1 MPVLKQVRL
10 RRVVCSA
17 CRVLFVIVAMFAAG
31 PVEGQDS
38 SDPLEG
44 LMQRIEQLE
53 QDKLSLEKRLGQ
65 IESDRAGL
73 TEPTGHSTVDL
84 TAAIDD
90 GSNIRAGVDQVFREE
105 EADRDGTIAQQ
116 NSRIAALESGWK
128 SFQAKAGEKKY
139 PNVAINGVF
148 QFDAGW
154 FQQDAAS
161 EAQFGTIQDGVDFRR
176 ARLQASGS
184 VTPNTNYFFQMDFGI
199 AGVSRPQFTDVWMEQ
214 TDVPF
219 LGTVR
224 AGQWKQPFSLEVVS
238 SFRYTTFMERSLLFV
253 PFAAFRRPGVGFYN
267 NSEDLSMTW
276 AASVFRSGPD
286 NFGDS
291 ISTDGGW
298 GTAERVTF
306 LPYWENEGEDYLHVG
321 AAHFFNNPPNDRVV
335 FRTIPEM
342 FIGQN
347 VNVAGGTSGIPAPT
361 GAIDGTPFF
370 ASTGTLIVNHYN
382 VVGAELL
389 WVRGPLSV
397 QSEAQVNF
405 VDQLAGNPGATLEGV
420 YAQVG
425 YFLTGEHRPYNRKAG
440 AIDRVIPK
448 SNMRFCWNEDC
459 SPGWGAWEIAGR
471 YSYLDLQDENIN
483 GGTITDY
490 TVGLNWYWNPN
501 TKLVFNWVRSQP
513 NTPGLPTSV
522 TDIYAT
528 RVQIDF

>member
-1 MPVLKQVRL
+1 MSALRSAFARSAARLAWQVLLVIL
-10 RRVVCSA
+10 ATSA
-17 CRVLFVIVAMFAAG
+17 GRWAHA
-31 PVEGQDS
+31 QDS
-38 SDPLEG
+38 GDSIKELI
-44 LMQRIEQLE
+44 QRIEQLE
-53 QDKLSLEKRLGQ
+53 QDKISLEQRLEQ
-65 IESDRAGL
+65 IENKR
-73 TEPTGHSTVDL
+73 TGHLDPVGDSTLLPARAVDEPDP
-84 TAAIDD
+84 A
-90 GSNIRAGVDQVFREE
+90 RADVDQVFRDE
-105 EADRDGTIAQQ
+105 EADRDGAISQQ
-116 NSRIAALESGWK
+116 NSKIAALESAWK
-128 SFQAKAGEKKY
+128 SFQTKGGEKKY
-139 PNVAINGVF
+139 PNIAINGVF

-154 FQQDAAS
+154 FSQDAAS

-184 VTPNTNYFFQMDFGI
+184 VAPNTNYFFQMDFGI

-214 TDVPF
+214 TDVPY

-253 PFAAFRRPGVGFYN
+253 PFAAFRRPGLGFYN

-298 GTAERVTF
+298 GSSERITY
-306 LPYWENEGEDYLHVG
+306 LPYWENEGEDYLHLG

-347 VNVAGGTSGIPAPT
+347 VSVAGGTSGIPAPT

-389 WVRGPLSV
+389 WVRGPLSI

-405 VDQLAGNPGATLEGV
+405 VDQLAGNPGATLGGA

-448 SNMRFCWNEDC
+448 SNMRFCWKDDC
-459 SPGWGAWEIAGR
+459 CPGWGAWEIAGR
-471 YSYLDLQDENIN
+471 YSYLDLDDENIN

-528 RVQIDF
+528 RMQIDF